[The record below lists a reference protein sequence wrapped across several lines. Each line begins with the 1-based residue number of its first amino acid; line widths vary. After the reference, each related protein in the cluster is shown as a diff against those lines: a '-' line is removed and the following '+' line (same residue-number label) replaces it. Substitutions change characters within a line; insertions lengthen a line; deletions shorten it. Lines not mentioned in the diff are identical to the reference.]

1 MSMQAPQ
8 VRARAWSPGVVGAA
22 AIGGVV
28 AGALLAVLT
37 GGLGAIDNLS
47 GGSGDLPMVVPL
59 GIAPAF
65 VAGGWS
71 ALVLHAR
78 RHQHWAL
85 LGTTAGLAGVI
96 VASAINAIPDWS
108 AAHTILAVM
117 LWAWMG
123 AAPLLALVAP
133 HGHAGGER
141 QGAWDY
147 LTAVFVYPATMLL
160 GVWIIATL
168 R

>member
-1 MSMQAPQ
+1 MSTQAPQ
-8 VRARAWSPGVVGAA
+8 IGTRAWSPGVVGAA
-22 AIGGVV
+22 AIGGMV

-37 GGLGAIDNLS
+37 AGLGAIDNLS
-47 GGSGDLPMVVPL
+47 GGSGDLPLVVPL

-65 VAGGWS
+65 VAGGWC

-78 RHQHWAL
+78 HHLHWAL

-96 VASAINAIPDWS
+96 VASVINAIPDWS

-123 AAPLLALVAP
+123 AAPLLALLSP
-133 HGHAGGER
+133 RGHATGAR
-141 QGAWDY
+141 QGGWDY
-147 LTAVFVYPATMLL
+147 LTAGFVYPATMLL
-160 GVWIIATL
+160 GVWVIATL